1 MDNGQG
7 HAWIGAHLLLE
18 TDHQF
23 GGLMRIVLSAVM
35 VALALA
41 ACGNAHGGDNRT
53 GDGLPAAPSN

>member
-1 MDNGQG
+1 MR
-7 HAWIGAHLLLE
+7 LL
-18 TDHQF
+18 
-23 GGLMRIVLSAVM
+23 VSAFI